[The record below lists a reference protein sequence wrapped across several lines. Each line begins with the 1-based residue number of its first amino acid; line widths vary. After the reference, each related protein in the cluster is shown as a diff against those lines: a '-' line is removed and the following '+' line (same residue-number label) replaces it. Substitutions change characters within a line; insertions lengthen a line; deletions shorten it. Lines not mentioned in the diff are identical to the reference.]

1 MGKEER
7 DKGQDVE
14 TQVLEKGYT
23 HYLYAKQRR
32 ICTVPASRANNIT
45 MRISRLLPTAAG
57 CSGSQ
62 GRCFHIFSVWILAYS
77 SDIVLKLP
85 MRLTLMIKAIFTGA
99 ALFQDH

>member
-32 ICTVPASRANNIT
+32 NSHCRSR
-45 MRISRLLPTAAG
+45 
-57 CSGSQ
+57 Q
-62 GRCFHIFSVWILAYS
+62 
-77 SDIVLKLP
+77 
-85 MRLTLMIKAIFTGA
+85 
-99 ALFQDH
+99 